1 MERHVAMDN
10 GWPDLK
16 GRFPFRLGTT
26 SYILP
31 APILPNVRFLAPLV
45 DEIELVLFESR
56 LAENLPAGTEI
67 REVARL
73 GNAYD
78 LRYNVH
84 LPTDLALGDP
94 DAAVRRAA
102 GETLR
107 KFYERTLPLAPTTYI
122 LHLEGQPAA
131 GEGSAALDRWR
142 EHCLSS
148 LAALFDTG
156 VDRERLAVENL
167 EAPFSAV
174 APIVAALD
182 LNVCLDAGHLL
193 RQSLP
198 MADLFTPYGKKTVMI
213 HLHGID
219 GGRDHRSLKGVP
231 EGPWSFLRGFLE
243 TYRGGV
249 SIEVFSREDLRD
261 SLVRMA
267 ELC

>member
-1 MERHVAMDN
+1 MDN

-31 APILPNVRFLAPLV
+31 APILPNVRFLAPIV

-56 LAENLPAGTEI
+56 FAENLPTEAEI
-67 REVARL
+67 RELARL
-73 GNAYD
+73 GDAHD
-78 LRYNVH
+78 LTYNVH
-84 LPTDLALGDP
+84 LPTDLALGDS
-94 DAAVRRAA
+94 DAARRWAA
-102 GETLR
+102 GETLK
-107 KFYERTLPLAPTTYI
+107 KFYDRTLPLAPTAYI

-131 GEGSAALDRWR
+131 EEGSAAMDRWR
-142 EHCLSS
+142 ENIRSS
-148 LAALFDTG
+148 LASLFDAG

-167 EAPFSAV
+167 EAPFAAV

-198 MADLFTPYGKKTVMI
+198 MAELFTPYGSRTVMV
-213 HLHGID
+213 HLHGMD
-219 GGRDHRSLKGVP
+219 GGRDHRSLRGVS
-231 EGPWSFLRGFLE
+231 EAAWSFLRGFLE

-249 SIEVFSREDLRD
+249 SIEVFSREDLGD
-261 SLVRMA
+261 SLVRLA

>member
-1 MERHVAMDN
+1 MDK

-16 GRFPFRLGTT
+16 GCFPFRLGTT

-56 LAENLPAGTEI
+56 FAENLPTEAEI
-67 REVARL
+67 RELARL
-73 GNAYD
+73 GDAYD
-78 LRYNVH
+78 LSYNVH
-84 LPTDLALGDP
+84 LPTDLALGNP

-102 GETLR
+102 GETLW
-107 KFYERTLPLAPTTYI
+107 KFYDRTLPLAPTAYI

-131 GEGSAALDRWR
+131 GNGSPAMDRWR
-142 EHCLSS
+142 ENCLSS

-156 VDRERLAVENL
+156 VDRRRLAVENL
-167 EAPFSAV
+167 EAPFAAV
-174 APIVAALD
+174 APIVAALE

-198 MADLFTPYGKKTVMI
+198 MADLFTPYGNKTVMI

-219 GGRDHRSLKGVP
+219 GGCDHRSLKDVP
-231 EGPWSFLRGFLE
+231 EAAWSFLRGFLE

-249 SIEVFSREDLRD
+249 SVEVFSRDDLGD
-261 SLVRMA
+261 SLVRLA